1 MSDILLAIDA
11 AELSTLTLLD
21 LLIAFDTSHYILLC
35 RIETSF
41 GLTGS
46 VVQ

>member
-11 AELSTLTLLD
+11 AELSALTLLD